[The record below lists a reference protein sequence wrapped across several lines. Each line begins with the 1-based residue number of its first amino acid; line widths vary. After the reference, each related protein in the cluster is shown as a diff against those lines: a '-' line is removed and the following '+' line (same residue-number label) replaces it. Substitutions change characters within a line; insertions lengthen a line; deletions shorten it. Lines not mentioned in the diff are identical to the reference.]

1 MQKNPVI
8 LNNLIQVSRNLE
20 ILELVR
26 TYATPDS
33 RKKAR
38 SGGKFWLFFSMIRK
52 LFAGERQIWRLA
64 LFADF
69 SHRDSGLGTR
79 DSQLSALGSRLA
91 ESAAT

>member
-1 MQKNPVI
+1 MQENSVI

-20 ILELVR
+20 ILEMVR

-52 LFAGERQIWRLA
+52 LFGGALDLA
-64 LFADF
+64 
-69 SHRDSGLGTR
+69 SGAICGLLSGTPT
-79 DSQLSALGSRLA
+79 LTAPP
-91 ESAAT
+91 

>member
-1 MQKNPVI
+1 MQENPVI

-20 ILELVR
+20 ILEMVR

-52 LFAGERQIWRLA
+52 LFGGAPDLASGAICRWQVAGLQ
-64 LFADF
+64 
-69 SHRDSGLGTR
+69 TP
-79 DSQLSALGSRLA
+79 
-91 ESAAT
+91 